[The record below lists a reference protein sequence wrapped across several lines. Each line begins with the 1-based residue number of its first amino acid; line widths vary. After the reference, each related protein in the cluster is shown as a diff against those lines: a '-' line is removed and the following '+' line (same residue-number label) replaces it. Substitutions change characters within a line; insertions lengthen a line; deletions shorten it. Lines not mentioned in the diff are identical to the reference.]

1 MANAQQELTQITP
14 PGPVTMQLRK
24 EATSHDLYDS
34 ILLVHRAFP
43 LENMK
48 LGKLSFVDEV
58 AYV

>member
-1 MANAQQELTQITP
+1 
-14 PGPVTMQLRK
+14 MQLRK

-34 ILLVHRAFP
+34 TLLVPRAFP

-48 LGKLSFVDEV
+48 LGKLSLVDEV

>member
-1 MANAQQELTQITP
+1 
-14 PGPVTMQLRK
+14 MQLRK

-34 ILLVHRAFP
+34 TLLVHRAFP

-48 LGKLSFVDEV
+48 LGKLSLVDEV